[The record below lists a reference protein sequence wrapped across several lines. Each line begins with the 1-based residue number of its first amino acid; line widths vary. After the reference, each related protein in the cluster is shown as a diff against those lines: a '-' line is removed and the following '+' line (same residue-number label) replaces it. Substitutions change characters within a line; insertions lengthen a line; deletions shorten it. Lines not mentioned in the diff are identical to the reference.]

1 MDTPLGRKKRSYGY
15 ADGAEKETHGK
26 KRIKKPP
33 PEKRS
38 NGGLDG
44 KRVSRYDFEILLM
57 NLRWQSVIAS
67 AAIKHFSAKTS

>member
-15 ADGAEKETHGK
+15 ADGAEKETHE
-26 KRIKKPP
+26 KPP